1 MSGYYKDE
9 HRYDD
14 IINLPHYQSTNHAHM
29 SLEDRAAQ
37 FASFAALTGHEE
49 AIEETARL
57 TEKKIVLDEVAKEA
71 ISRNLYEISMNLDKK
86 WNVSITYFKP
96 DRLKEG
102 GVYLTDVGVVKK
114 IDQVAKL
121 VIMDSG
127 IGIDIEGIVGV
138 GIETNQ

>member
-9 HRYDD
+9 HIYDD
-14 IINLPHYQSTNHAHM
+14 IINLPHYQSKKRAHM

-57 TEKKIVLDEVAKEA
+57 TEKKIVLDEAAKEA
-71 ISRNLYEISMNLDKK
+71 ISEKLFEISQSLDKK

-96 DRLKEG
+96 DRFKEG
-102 GVYLTDVGVVKK
+102 GAYLTDIGVVKK
-114 IDQVAKL
+114 IDEVEKII
-121 VIMDSG
+121 VMDNG
-127 IGIDIEGIVGV
+127 MRIEIEGIIGV
-138 GIETNQ
+138 EIDKG

>member
-9 HRYDD
+9 HIYDD
-14 IINLPHYQSTNHAHM
+14 IINLPHYQSKKRAHM

-57 TEKKIVLDEVAKEA
+57 TEKKIVLDEAAKEA
-71 ISRNLYEISMNLDKK
+71 ISEKLFEISQSLDKK

-96 DRLKEG
+96 DRFKEG
-102 GVYLTDVGVVKK
+102 GAYLTDIGVVKK
-114 IDQVAKL
+114 IDEVEKI
-121 VIMDSG
+121 VVMDNG
-127 IGIDIEGIVGV
+127 MRVEIEGIIGV
-138 GIETNQ
+138 GIDKD

>member
-9 HRYDD
+9 HIYDD
-14 IINLPHYQSTNHAHM
+14 IINLPHYQSKKRAHM

-71 ISRNLYEISMNLDKK
+71 ISMKLFEISRNLDKK

-96 DRLKEG
+96 DRFKEG
-102 GVYLTDVGVVKK
+102 GAYLTDIGVVKK
-114 IDQVAKL
+114 IDEVEKII
-121 VIMDSG
+121 VMDNG
-127 IGIDIEGIVGV
+127 MRIEIEGIIGV
-138 GIETNQ
+138 EIDKG

>member
-14 IINLPHYQSTNHAHM
+14 IINLPHYQSKKRAHM

-57 TEKKIVLDEVAKEA
+57 TEKKIVLDEAAKEA
-71 ISRNLYEISMNLDKK
+71 ISEKLFEISQSLDKK

-96 DRLKEG
+96 DRFKEG
-102 GVYLTDVGVVKK
+102 GAYLTDIGVVKK
-114 IDQVAKL
+114 IDQVEKI
-121 VIMDSG
+121 VVMDNG
-127 IGIDIEGIVGV
+127 MRVEIEGIIGV
-138 GIETNQ
+138 GIDKD

>member
-9 HRYDD
+9 HIYDD
-14 IINLPHYQSTNHAHM
+14 IINLPHYQSKKRAHM

-57 TEKKIVLDEVAKEA
+57 TEKKIVLDEAAKEA
-71 ISRNLYEISMNLDKK
+71 ISEKLFEISQSLDKK

-96 DRLKEG
+96 DRFKDG
-102 GVYLTDVGVVKK
+102 GVYLTDIGVVKK
-114 IDQVAKL
+114 IDEVDKI
-121 VIMDSG
+121 VVMDNG
-127 IGIDIEGIVGV
+127 MRMEIEGIIGV
-138 GIETNQ
+138 EIDKG

>member
-14 IINLPHYQSTNHAHM
+14 IINLPHYQSTKRAHM

-71 ISRNLYEISMNLDKK
+71 ISMKLFEISRNLDKK

-96 DRLKEG
+96 DRFKEG
-102 GVYLTDVGVVKK
+102 GAYLTDIGVVKK
-114 IDQVAKL
+114 IDEVEKII
-121 VIMDSG
+121 VMDNG
-127 IGIDIEGIVGV
+127 MRIEIEGIIGV
-138 GIETNQ
+138 EIDKG

>member
-71 ISRNLYEISMNLDKK
+71 ISMKLFEISRNLDKK
-86 WNVSITYFKP
+86 WNVSIRFSNYDGEFRMP
-96 DRLKEG
+96 LVLAQGSPILHSSCEG
-102 GVYLTDVGVVKK
+102 
-114 IDQVAKL
+114 KL
-121 VIMDSG
+121 G
-127 IGIDIEGIVGV
+127 IALE
-138 GIETNQ
+138 

>member
-14 IINLPHYQSTNHAHM
+14 IINLPHYQSKKRAHM

-57 TEKKIVLDEVAKEA
+57 TEKKIVLDEAAKEA
-71 ISRNLYEISMNLDKK
+71 ISEKLFEISQSLDKK
-86 WNVSITYFKP
+86 WNISITYFKP
-96 DRLKEG
+96 DRFKDG
-102 GVYLTDVGVVKK
+102 GVYLTDIGVVKK
-114 IDQVAKL
+114 IDEVDKI
-121 VIMDSG
+121 VVMDNG
-127 IGIDIEGIVGV
+127 MRMEIEGIIGV
-138 GIETNQ
+138 EIDKG

>member
-14 IINLPHYQSTNHAHM
+14 IINLPHYQSTKRAHM

-37 FASFAALTGHEE
+37 FASFAALTGHDE

-71 ISRNLYEISMNLDKK
+71 ISIKLFEISRNLDKK
-86 WNVSITYFKP
+86 WNISITYFKP
-96 DRLKEG
+96 DKFKDG
-102 GVYLTDVGVVKK
+102 GVYLTDIGVVKK
-114 IDQVAKL
+114 IDEVDKI
-121 VIMDSG
+121 VVMDNG
-127 IGIDIEGIVGV
+127 MRIEIEGIIGV
-138 GIETNQ
+138 EIDKDL

>member
-37 FASFAALTGHEE
+37 FASFAALTGHED
-49 AIEETARL
+49 AIEENARL
-57 TEKKIVLDEVAKEA
+57 TEKKIVLDEAAKEA
-71 ISRNLYEISMNLDKK
+71 ISEKLFEISQSLDKK

-96 DRLKEG
+96 DRFKDG
-102 GVYLTDVGVVKK
+102 GVYLTDIGVVKK
-114 IDQVAKL
+114 IDEVEKII
-121 VIMDSG
+121 VMDNG
-127 IGIDIEGIVGV
+127 MRIEIEGIIGV
-138 GIETNQ
+138 EIDKG

>member
-9 HRYDD
+9 HIYDD
-14 IINLPHYQSTNHAHM
+14 IINLPHYQSKKRAHM

-57 TEKKIVLDEVAKEA
+57 TEKKIVLVEAAKEA
-71 ISRNLYEISMNLDKK
+71 ISEKLFEISQSLDKK

-96 DRLKEG
+96 DRFKEG
-102 GVYLTDVGVVKK
+102 GAYLTDIGVVKK
-114 IDQVAKL
+114 IDEVEKI
-121 VIMDSG
+121 VVMDNG
-127 IGIDIEGIVGV
+127 LRVEIEGIIGV
-138 GIETNQ
+138 GIDKD

>member
-14 IINLPHYQSTNHAHM
+14 IINLPHYQSTKRAHM

-71 ISRNLYEISMNLDKK
+71 ISMKLFEISRNLDKK

-102 GVYLTDVGVVKK
+102 GVYLTDIGVVKK
-114 IDQVAKL
+114 IDEVDKI
-121 VIMDSG
+121 VVMDNG
-127 IGIDIEGIVGV
+127 MRMEIEGIIGV
-138 GIETNQ
+138 EIDKG

>member
-9 HRYDD
+9 HIYDD
-14 IINLPHYQSTNHAHM
+14 IINLPHYQSKKRAHM

-71 ISRNLYEISMNLDKK
+71 ISMKLFEISRNLDKK

-96 DRLKEG
+96 DRFKDG
-102 GVYLTDVGVVKK
+102 GVYLTDIGVVKK
-114 IDQVAKL
+114 IDEVEKII
-121 VIMDSG
+121 VMDNG
-127 IGIDIEGIVGV
+127 MRIEIEGIIGV
-138 GIETNQ
+138 EIDKG

>member
-9 HRYDD
+9 HIYDD
-14 IINLPHYQSTNHAHM
+14 FINLPHYQSKKRAHM

-57 TEKKIVLDEVAKEA
+57 TEKKIVLDEAAKEA
-71 ISRNLYEISMNLDKK
+71 ISEKLFEISQSLDKK

-96 DRLKEG
+96 DRFKEG
-102 GVYLTDVGVVKK
+102 GAYLTDIGVVKK
-114 IDQVAKL
+114 IDEVEKII
-121 VIMDSG
+121 VMDNG
-127 IGIDIEGIVGV
+127 MRIEIEGIIGV
-138 GIETNQ
+138 EIDKG

>member
-9 HRYDD
+9 HIYDD
-14 IINLPHYQSTNHAHM
+14 IINLPHYQSKKRAHM

-57 TEKKIVLDEVAKEA
+57 TEKKIVLDEAAKEA
-71 ISRNLYEISMNLDKK
+71 ISEKLFEISQSLDKK

-96 DRLKEG
+96 DRFKEG
-102 GVYLTDVGVVKK
+102 GAYLTDIGVVTK
-114 IDQVAKL
+114 IDEVEKI
-121 VIMDSG
+121 VVMDNG
-127 IGIDIEGIVGV
+127 MKIDIEGIINVVIDKG
-138 GIETNQ
+138 

>member
-9 HRYDD
+9 HIYDD
-14 IINLPHYQSTNHAHM
+14 IINLPHYQSKKRAHM

-57 TEKKIVLDEVAKEA
+57 TEKKIVLDEAAKEA
-71 ISRNLYEISMNLDKK
+71 ISEKLFEISQSLDKK

-96 DRLKEG
+96 DRFKEG
-102 GVYLTDVGVVKK
+102 GAYLTDIGVVKTIDEVEK
-114 IDQVAKL
+114 IV
-121 VIMDSG
+121 VMDNG
-127 IGIDIEGIVGV
+127 MRVEIEGIIGV
-138 GIETNQ
+138 GIDKD

>member
-9 HRYDD
+9 HIYDD
-14 IINLPHYQSTNHAHM
+14 IINLPHYQSKKRAHM

-57 TEKKIVLDEVAKEA
+57 TEKKIVLDEAAKEA
-71 ISRNLYEISMNLDKK
+71 ISEKLFEISQSLDKK

-96 DRLKEG
+96 DRFKEG
-102 GVYLTDVGVVKK
+102 GAYLTDIGVVKK
-114 IDQVAKL
+114 IDQVEKI
-121 VIMDSG
+121 VVMDNG
-127 IGIDIEGIVGV
+127 MRVEIEGIIGV
-138 GIETNQ
+138 GIDKD

>member
-14 IINLPHYQSTNHAHM
+14 IINLPHYQSKKRAHM

-57 TEKKIVLDEVAKEA
+57 TEKKIVLDEAAKEA
-71 ISRNLYEISMNLDKK
+71 ISEKLFEISQSLDKK

-96 DRLKEG
+96 DRFKEG
-102 GVYLTDVGVVKK
+102 GAYLTDIGVVKK
-114 IDQVAKL
+114 IDEVEKI
-121 VIMDSG
+121 VVMDNG
-127 IGIDIEGIVGV
+127 MRVEIEGIIGV
-138 GIETNQ
+138 GIDKD

>member
-9 HRYDD
+9 HIYDD
-14 IINLPHYQSTNHAHM
+14 IINLPHYQSKKRAHM

-57 TEKKIVLDEVAKEA
+57 TEKKIVLDEAAKEA
-71 ISRNLYEISMNLDKK
+71 ISEKLFEISQSLDKK

-96 DRLKEG
+96 DRFKDG
-102 GVYLTDVGVVKK
+102 GVYLTDIGVVKK
-114 IDQVAKL
+114 IDEVDKI
-121 VIMDSG
+121 VVMDNG
-127 IGIDIEGIVGV
+127 MRIEIEGIIGV
-138 GIETNQ
+138 EIDKG

>member
-14 IINLPHYQSTNHAHM
+14 IINLPHYQSTKRAHM

-71 ISRNLYEISMNLDKK
+71 ISMKLFEISRNLDKK

-102 GVYLTDVGVVKK
+102 GVYLTDIGVVKK
-114 IDQVAKL
+114 IDEVEKII
-121 VIMDSG
+121 VMDNG
-127 IGIDIEGIVGV
+127 MRIEIEGIIGV
-138 GIETNQ
+138 EIDKG

>member
-9 HRYDD
+9 HIYDD
-14 IINLPHYQSTNHAHM
+14 IINLPHYQSKKRAHM

-57 TEKKIVLDEVAKEA
+57 TEKKIVLDEAAKEA
-71 ISRNLYEISMNLDKK
+71 ISMKLFEISRNLDKK

-96 DRLKEG
+96 DRFKEG
-102 GVYLTDVGVVKK
+102 GAYLTDIGVVKK
-114 IDQVAKL
+114 IDEVEKII
-121 VIMDSG
+121 VMDNG
-127 IGIDIEGIVGV
+127 MRIEIEGIIGV
-138 GIETNQ
+138 EIDKG

>member
-14 IINLPHYQSTNHAHM
+14 IINLPHYQSKKRAHM

-57 TEKKIVLDEVAKEA
+57 TEKKIVLEEAAKEA
-71 ISRNLYEISMNLDKK
+71 ISEKLFEISQSLDKK

-96 DRLKEG
+96 DRFKEG
-102 GVYLTDVGVVKK
+102 GAYLTDIGVVKK
-114 IDQVAKL
+114 IDEVEKII
-121 VIMDSG
+121 VMDNG
-127 IGIDIEGIVGV
+127 MRIEIEGIIGV
-138 GIETNQ
+138 EIDKG

>member
-14 IINLPHYQSTNHAHM
+14 IINLPHYQSKKRAHM

-57 TEKKIVLDEVAKEA
+57 TEKKIVLDEAAKEA
-71 ISRNLYEISMNLDKK
+71 ISEKLFEISQSLDKK

-96 DRLKEG
+96 DRFKDG
-102 GVYLTDVGVVKK
+102 GVYLTDIGVVKK
-114 IDQVAKL
+114 IDEVEKII
-121 VIMDSG
+121 VMDNG
-127 IGIDIEGIVGV
+127 MRIEIEGIIGV
-138 GIETNQ
+138 EIDKG

>member
-9 HRYDD
+9 HIYDD
-14 IINLPHYQSTNHAHM
+14 IINLPHYQSKKRAHM

-57 TEKKIVLDEVAKEA
+57 TEKKIVLDEAAKEA
-71 ISRNLYEISMNLDKK
+71 ISEKLFEISQSLDKK

-96 DRLKEG
+96 DRFKEG
-102 GVYLTDVGVVKK
+102 GAYLTDIGVVKK
-114 IDQVAKL
+114 IDEVDKI
-121 VIMDSG
+121 VVMDNG
-127 IGIDIEGIVGV
+127 MRMEIEGIIGV
-138 GIETNQ
+138 EIDKG

>member
-14 IINLPHYQSTNHAHM
+14 IISLPHYQSTKRAHM

-57 TEKKIVLDEVAKEA
+57 TEKKIVLDETAKEA
-71 ISRNLYEISMNLDKK
+71 ISMKLFEISQNLDKK

-102 GVYLTDVGVVKK
+102 GVYLTDIGIVKK
-114 IDQVAKL
+114 IDEVEKI
-121 VIMDSG
+121 VIMDNG
-127 IGIDIEGIVGV
+127 MRIEIEGIIGV
-138 GIETNQ
+138 EIDKDL

>member
-1 MSGYYKDE
+1 MSGYYKDK
-9 HRYDD
+9 HIYDD
-14 IINLPHYQSTNHAHM
+14 IINLPHYQSKKRAHM

-71 ISRNLYEISMNLDKK
+71 ISMKLFEISRNLDKK

-96 DRLKEG
+96 DKFKDG
-102 GVYLTDVGVVKK
+102 GVYLTDIGVVKK
-114 IDQVAKL
+114 IDEVDKII
-121 VIMDSG
+121 VMDNG
-127 IGIDIEGIVGV
+127 MRIEIEGIIGV
-138 GIETNQ
+138 EIDKG